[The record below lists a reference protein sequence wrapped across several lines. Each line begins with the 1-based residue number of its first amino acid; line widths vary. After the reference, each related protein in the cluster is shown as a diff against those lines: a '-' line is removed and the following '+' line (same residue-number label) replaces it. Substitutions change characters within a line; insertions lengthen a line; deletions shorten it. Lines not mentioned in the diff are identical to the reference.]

1 MTAPVAVAKV
11 GIGTPDAAAAI
22 NAYDP
27 DLHATTTGDG
37 SALTIRVVVDRRQQ
51 RGLPRGWA
59 RPTCERQRDR
69 QPTPERE
76 ATRMHSV
83 RAHGPRRARHDR
95 TPGGQR
101 RRGPLRPPHRHG
113 GRRQE
118 DHTSLNGMP
127 HRRAVPGQVRAAER
141 ANPDGGVR
149 LMPSKWVLVSK
160 YKADGSFNRTKGR
173 LVACEAASRYYVPDT
188 WSPTVGLSSVRLLLD
203 IAAAHGAHILTLECF
218 RSLFFFLK
226 ASLAP
231 PGRKFSPG
239 YPRASTW

>member
-1 MTAPVAVAKV
+1 MTTPVAVAKV

-59 RPTCERQRDR
+59 RPTCDRQRDR

-83 RAHGPRRARHDR
+83 RAHGPRRARQDR
-95 TPGGQR
+95 PPGKQR
-101 RRGPLRPPHRHG
+101 QHGPLRPPHRHG

-141 ANPDGGVR
+141 ANPDGGVPNGYSYQSTR
-149 LMPSKWVLVSK
+149 RTAALTAR
-160 YKADGSFNRTKGR
+160 KAGWWHARPPRGTTSRT
-173 LVACEAASRYYVPDT
+173 
-188 WSPTVGLSSVRLLLD
+188 
-203 IAAAHGAHILTLECF
+203 
-218 RSLFFFLK
+218 
-226 ASLAP
+226 
-231 PGRKFSPG
+231 PGRRRSG
-239 YPRASTW
+239 SRASGYSSTSPRHTERIS